1 MEMRRAFPD
10 DALCTHNGHHR
21 RTAPHSNWTCDHQ
34 IWRHLPMDAPR
45 APWMQPFVEQPTSM
59 PMQTVQQGMYFNGQ
73 VTINVNDT
81 SAFSG
86 LRRIG
91 Q

>member
-1 MEMRRAFPD
+1 
-10 DALCTHNGHHR
+10 
-21 RTAPHSNWTCDHQ
+21 
-34 IWRHLPMDAPR
+34 
-45 APWMQPFVEQPTSM
+45 MQPFVEQPTSM
-59 PMQTVQQGMYFNGQ
+59 PMQTVQQVMYSNGQ